1 MATLKVLKLK
11 INFLPFS
18 HFLYSLICNSL
29 TFSQIKMASK
39 RKQSSSDD
47 DSFGFKRQKT
57 KNRIVFLGSDSSS
70 DEADSQSKASNFTPS
85 QRTNLSSQDSSQVS
99 NRSASLLPS
108 FNAGETPKKNHFDSD
123 TEEED
128 ESKVEKTEKKF
139 HKKKN
144 GHSDKKVCFIY

>member
-1 MATLKVLKLK
+1 MVIFYFKLEYCDYNK
-11 INFLPFS
+11 L
-18 HFLYSLICNSL
+18 H
-29 TFSQIKMASK
+29 IKMASK

-128 ESKVEKTEKKF
+128 DVKVEKTEKK
-139 HKKKN
+139 
-144 GHSDKKVCFIY
+144 IP